1 MTRCALALS
10 LATLLWSGAALA
22 ADALSFLPDK
32 GDANLTFYLDNDL
45 FADTDE
51 NYTNGARLSWISGS
65 RDPNEFGWVQNRL
78 RRLNGDADSRKLFR
92 RLSGFE
98 DPTELEYNYGMS
110 ITQLMYTPEDTEA
123 PRAPRGQRPY
133 AGWLGVDFSLHT
145 KDTEALNSVAFA
157 LGTTG
162 PHSYAKQTQDFVHD
176 LRGLDKFKGW
186 SSQIPNEVTV
196 NLYYAQRRRLAP
208 KDPGARRF
216 GIDGYT
222 EWRVALGTFDTGLDV
237 GGLVRFGWNLPLS
250 FADPRL
256 STTSYSH
263 QPFKT
268 DRSQRA
274 SWSFYGMAGVRG
286 SYVAFNATL
295 DGPAFRDFNTGTN
308 SRPFVGELYAGFGA
322 RWRRWNFS
330 YAQTFRTKE
339 FKGQDRRQSFGS
351 LAIGYRL

>member
-1 MTRCALALS
+1 MLIRRLLLGT
-10 LATLLWSGAALA
+10 ATLLFAGAAQA
-22 ADALSFLPDK
+22 SDALSFLPDK

-45 FADTDE
+45 FSDTDE

-78 RRLNGDADSRKLFR
+78 RRLNGDAGSRALFR
-92 RLSGFE
+92 KLSGFE

-110 ITQLMYTPEDTEA
+110 LTQLMFTPEDTQA
-123 PRAPRGQRPY
+123 PTAPPGERPY

-176 LRGLDKFKGW
+176 LRGQDKFKGW

-196 NLYYAQRRRLAP
+196 NLYYSQRRRLP
-208 KDPGARRF
+208 LPDPSTRRF
-216 GIDGYT
+216 GIDGFG
-222 EWRVALGTFDTGLDV
+222 EWRVALGTFNTGISA
-237 GGLVRFGWNLPLS
+237 GGLIRFGWNLPLS

-256 STTSYSH
+256 FTTGYSH

-268 DRSQRA
+268 DRLQRA
-274 SWSFYGMAGVRG
+274 SWSLYGMTGLRA
-286 SYVAFNATL
+286 SLVAYDVTL
-295 DGPAFRDFNTGTN
+295 DGPVFKNFSTGTH
-308 SRPFVGELYAGFGA
+308 SRTTVGEVYAGFGF
-322 RWRRWNFS
+322 RWQRWSFS
-330 YAQTFRTKE
+330 YAHTFRSKE
-339 FKGQDRRQSFGS
+339 FQGQNHSQSFGS